1 MYSKEIR
8 EKTGVS
14 RDTLRH
20 YVEIGLLNPE
30 RDTKNDYL
38 IYDQKDFETLSFILR
53 AKKLG
58 FSLEEIREIEERIS
72 EATCPHQSIL
82 PDLYKKLDSVHEK
95 IKDLKLIEKRFKNII
110 LDFEKKNCEDNPSE
124 FEL

>member
-20 YVEIGLLNPE
+20 YVEIELLKPE
-30 RDTKNDYL
+30 RDERNDYL
-38 IYDQKDFETLSFILR
+38 IYSKKDLETLSFILR
-53 AKKLG
+53 AKNIG
-58 FSLEEIREIEERIS
+58 FSLEEIREIEDKIS

-82 PDLYKKLDSVHEK
+82 PDLYKKLDSVKEK
-95 IKDLKLIEKRFKNII
+95 LRI
-110 LDFEKKNCEDNPSE
+110 
-124 FEL
+124 